1 MAKNKDR
8 IFQDAEDKNVAQVV
22 VYANE
27 SKALFYDSAF
37 TAAKAVPAED
47 CLNLFYK
54 GVVALFNGVYYS
66 AKSCTTAGVIDF
78 GFPVG

>member
-8 IFQDAEDKNVAQVV
+8 VYQDAEDKNVATIV

-37 TAAKAVPAED
+37 TEAKAVPATD
-47 CLNLFYK
+47 CLNLFFK
-54 GVVALFNGVYYS
+54 GVVALYDGSYYT
-66 AKSCTTAGVIDF
+66 AKSCTDAGVIDF

>member
-1 MAKNKDR
+1 MASNFDR
-8 IFQDAEDKNVAQVV
+8 FYQDAVDKNVAAVK

-47 CLNLFYK
+47 CLNLFVK
-54 GVVALFNGVYYS
+54 GVVALYNGSWYS
-66 AKSCTTAGVIDF
+66 AKSCTEAGVIDF
-78 GFPVG
+78 GFPAG